1 MKYLN
6 DSTAFTEYSNNIN
19 DTYENIEE
27 YNSNKKTKNIH
38 CIWYNCWYAS
48 WYEEG
53 FEVAPI
59 KSGPPLV

>member
-27 YNSNKKTKNIH
+27 YNSNEKTKNIH
-38 CIWYNCWYAS
+38 CI
-48 WYEEG
+48 
-53 FEVAPI
+53 
-59 KSGPPLV
+59 